1 MEESLIGKSSTSTR
15 LCPSCANTVEADA
28 TDCPY
33 CKADFSSQ
41 LAPQWLKRDDAASER
56 LGWVSNKSFSTSAKF
71 IWPAAMLVVALIAF
85 FAGAYMQRSELSL
98 SSEANLRDLQAKE
111 QMIHSQVAQLA
122 QMRQQLSENS
132 DRLAEMKAKLDQSEK
147 ALALSKQRLD
157 VAAREADRLTASRSQ
172 AVRRTAS
179 RAPATARSLPQPSEK
194 RASAPQV
201 YETIRAT
208 SLYETASPASRV
220 ISQISGGTRIN
231 VVSSAGGWLEV
242 RSKRG
247 NPPGYV
253 RSDDARV
260 IDGAN

>member
-1 MEESLIGKSSTSTR
+1 MIGKSSSSIG

-56 LGWVSNKSFSTSAKF
+56 LGSVSNKSFSTSAKF

-111 QMIHSQVAQLA
+111 QMIHSQEAQLA
-122 QMRQQLSENS
+122 QMRQQLNENS
-132 DRLAEMKAKLDQSEK
+132 DGLAEMKAKLDQSEK

-179 RAPATARSLPQPSEK
+179 RAPATVRSLPQPSEK

>member
-1 MEESLIGKSSTSTR
+1 MEESLIGKSSANTR

-41 LAPQWLKRDDAASER
+41 LAPQWLKRDDSTSAR
-56 LGWVSNKSFSTSAKF
+56 LGLVSNKSFLTFAKL
-71 IWPAAMLVVALIAF
+71 IWPAAMLFLALIAF
-85 FAGAYMQRSELSL
+85 FAGAYMQGSELSM
-98 SSEANLRDLQAKE
+98 SSETHLRDLQAKE
-111 QMIHSQVAQLA
+111 QMIQSQETQLA
-122 QMRQQLSENS
+122 QMRQQLSESS
-132 DRLAEMKAKLDQSEK
+132 DRLAEMKAKLEESEK

-157 VAAREADRLTASRSQ
+157 VAVREADRLNASRSQ

-179 RAPATARSLPQPSEK
+179 RAPATARSLPQPSE

-253 RSDDARV
+253 RSDDARL